1 MHRRLYQVRSNSEKL
16 LLRMRTQGK
25 EFFFHTGAAE
35 MSSSHVAGHIQD
47 DTDLTP
53 LWITIDHA
61 SETLQYGSQARDL
74 NRNAYRFER
83 TQLDVRFTGVDYG
96 YALASFQET
105 CGFADLLN

>member
-16 LLRMRTQGK
+16 LRMRTQGK
-25 EFFFHTGAAE
+25 EFFFHTRAAE
-35 MSSSHVAGHIQD
+35 MSSSDVAGHIQD

-61 SETLQYGSQARDL
+61 SETLQYGSLARDI

-83 TQLDVRFTGVDYG
+83 TQLDVRFTGVDYE
-96 YALASFQET
+96 YALDSLQEI

>member
-1 MHRRLYQVRSNSEKL
+1 MHRRLYQVRSNSEK

-53 LWITIDHA
+53 L
-61 SETLQYGSQARDL
+61 
-74 NRNAYRFER
+74 
-83 TQLDVRFTGVDYG
+83 
-96 YALASFQET
+96 
-105 CGFADLLN
+105 